1 MLELKIIKTEIKI
14 SLEGFNSKYK
24 LSRKRI
30 SKHKLY
36 PQRFCKPTNQE
47 KKEHIKIKSF
57 LKSGS
62 PLSTLTHMKNGNI
75 GRREKKAEKI
85 LKNTF

>member
-24 LSRKRI
+24 LSWKRI

-57 LKSGS
+57 LKSHQLVFTGE
-62 PLSTLTHMKNGNI
+62 I
-75 GRREKKAEKI
+75 I
-85 LKNTF
+85 LNNLIMHFLNSIQL